1 MDIMAI
7 ANNLGPA
14 GLLLLYGGT
23 VFILVLAIIIVAVR
37 RKKATPAEES
47 ASNGEVSPPDKEDSQ
62 TAELENHIRDLQKE
76 IGILKDALTMAE
88 SKVATMSGNPET
100 ATQELMEKI
109 ERLVEEKRKLEGV
122 LRDTEAETKSVSDK
136 LQVEFQALK
145 DTAAADKKRLEEL
158 LQAAKEENKS
168 VDKLQNELLSLKE
181 MAAAAEAEK
190 KKLQNKLEEAEEEIE
205 DLEDE
210 LDKKSKKYR
219 DEVSQKEKQIG
230 ELQTAKTQVEKEL
243 EDSKQTIKE
252 QGDDLSLKGDS
263 LGFVREILKAK
274 DDKNKE
280 RVYQKVDELADYIKD
295 EVQELVE
302 ELGKKFGIHVDHD
315 LFSADL
321 EHWKQIAK
329 KDWLRNKRTVAFVGE
344 FSAGKTSIV
353 NKILEASSG
362 TTVELPVSTK
372 ATTAIPTYISQN
384 AHGTTFQFFTPDN
397 RLKSLSE
404 AAFKKVS
411 KEILDQVDGVSK
423 LIKYFIMTCNNPQ
436 LSNLSILDTPGFT
449 STDQED
455 TERTIEVINECD
467 ALFWV
472 FDVNAGEVNKTSLN
486 TIKSNLQKPLY
497 VVINKTDTKAPG
509 EVDKVEEHIKTT
521 FARAEIPVQG
531 YIRYSKKEP
540 VEKVMSKLQEVSVTN
555 DTGNY
560 LERVK
565 ERVEELRAMYE
576 HVCTQQRKE
585 AKSEEN
591 RSDELYDDYL
601 ALVKKIE
608 DCCKTARGIPQYKER
623 IFRGDIY
630 QMDYGAGQRLKEL
643 LDDVSNNLMKEAHNK
658 FEEYGKVVK
667 AREEAKGE
675 YVELNEAKTQ
685 LEKCSK
691 NLTKKIKD
699 IQEGG
704 K

>member
-1 MDIMAI
+1 MDIMAMV
-7 ANNLGPA
+7 NEVGPA
-14 GLLLLYGGT
+14 GLLLVYGGT

-37 RKKATPAEES
+37 RKKVVSAESRASDEDTSATDE
-47 ASNGEVSPPDKEDSQ
+47 KK
-62 TAELENHIRDLQKE
+62 ELEKRIRDLQKE
-76 IGILKDALTMAE
+76 IDALEGKLDVAE
-88 SKVATMSGNPET
+88 SKAVSMSGDPET
-100 ATQELMEKI
+100 ATTELMEKI
-109 ERLVEEKRKLEGV
+109 EKLV
-122 LRDTEAETKSVSDK
+122 
-136 LQVEFQALK
+136 
-145 DTAAADKKRLEEL
+145 
-158 LQAAKEENKS
+158 
-168 VDKLQNELLSLKE
+168 
-181 MAAAAEAEK
+181 AEK
-190 KKLQNKLEEAEEEIE
+190 KKLQDKLEEAEEEIE

-210 LDKKSKKYR
+210 LDKKSKKHKE
-219 DEVSQKEKQIG
+219 EVSQKEKEI
-230 ELQTAKTQVEKEL
+230 ESLQTAKTRLDKEL

-274 DDKNKE
+274 DVASKGELYK
-280 RVYQKVDELADYIKD
+280 KVDTLAAYIED
-295 EVQELVE
+295 EVQGLVE
-302 ELGKKFGIHVDHD
+302 ELKKDFKEQFQVSVDND
-315 LFSADL
+315 LFSTALD
-321 EHWKQIAK
+321 HWKQIAK

-353 NKILEASSG
+353 NKILESSSG

-384 AHGTTFQFFTPDN
+384 AHSERATFQFFTPDN

-411 KEILDQVDGVSK
+411 KEILDQVDGVSE

-449 STDQED
+449 STDLED

-497 VVINKTDTKAPG
+497 VVINKTDTKAPT

-521 FARAEIPVQG
+521 FATAEIPVQG

-540 VEKVMSKLQEVSVTN
+540 VEKIMSELQKLSVTN
-555 DTGNY
+555 DTGDY
-560 LERVK
+560 LKRVK
-565 ERVEELRAMYE
+565 SLVEKLKKDYE
-576 HVCTQQRKE
+576 EACTQQSKE
-585 AKSEEN
+585 TNGLKDQTE
-591 RSDELYDDYL
+591 ELYEDYL
-601 ALVKKIE
+601 ALVEKIE

-643 LDDVSNNLMKEAHNK
+643 LDDVSDNLMDEAHSK
-658 FEEYGKVVK
+658 FIGYGEAMKSW
-667 AREEAKGE
+667 EEAERK
-675 YVELNEAKTQ
+675 YVELKEAKKQ
-685 LEKCSK
+685 LEHCSN
-691 NLTKKIKD
+691 NLTKRIKD

>member
-1 MDIMAI
+1 MDIMAMV
-7 ANNLGPA
+7 NEVGPA
-14 GLLLLYGGT
+14 GLLLVYGGT

-47 ASNGEVSPPDKEDSQ
+47 TSNGEVSPPDKEDSQ
-62 TAELENHIRDLQKE
+62 AAELENHIRDLQKE

-88 SKVATMSGNPET
+88 SKVATTSGNPET

-109 ERLVEEKRKLEGV
+109 ERLVEEKRKLKEV
-122 LRDTEAETKSVSDK
+122 LRDTEAEKKSVSDK
-136 LQVEFQALK
+136 LQAEFQSLK
-145 DTAAADKKRLEEL
+145 DTAAAEKKSLEEL

-181 MAAAAEAEK
+181 MAAAAEVEK

-210 LDKKSKKYR
+210 LDKKSKKHR

-295 EVQELVE
+295 EVQELVKK
-302 ELGKKFGIHVDHD
+302 LGKKFDIHADHD

-372 ATTAIPTYISQN
+372 ATTYISQN

-397 RLKSLSE
+397 RLKTLSE

-521 FARAEIPVQG
+521 FARAEIRVQG

-560 LERVK
+560 LDQ
-565 ERVEELRAMYE
+565 VEGLVEKLRNR
-576 HVCTQQRKE
+576 C
-585 AKSEEN
+585 EN
-591 RSDELYDDYL
+591 ECKGLHKKRNSFRNQSKELYDDYR
-601 ALVKKIE
+601 ALVERIAE
-608 DCCKTARGIPQYKER
+608 DCSRVRDIPRYKARR
-623 IFRGDIY
+623 FRGDIY
-630 QMDYGAGQRLKEL
+630 QMDWSDGNDLKKL
-643 LDDVSNNLMKEAHNK
+643 LEDISKNLMEEAKTK
-658 FEEYGKVVK
+658 FEEYGKVMEVLEK
-667 AREEAKGE
+667 AERE
-675 YVELNEAKTQ
+675 YVELNEAKKQ
-685 LEKCSK
+685 LEDRSK
-691 NLTKKIKD
+691 KLTKKIKD

-704 K
+704 R